1 MTPSSDLLAL
11 LGRLPKNQAEIRLLN
26 IFKGLPI
33 NYDAS
38 ISSADDF
45 EIRITTSRFQLA
57 CLYHQ
62 RETYLQAN
70 QLPNPVRAQVMSLN
84 LAREEAVLANF
95 ELAPNTIGNRMNI
108 RVEPGDEL
116 NGVLQFKGYP
126 TKITAPIA
134 DISIFG
140 TSLFI
145 DDFLFPARLFH
156 PGNEISMTI
165 LFPAMALKKPKNT
178 LNENRNTRSLVHNS
192 SPVGV
197 DGKLEISAWGKIL
210 SVRPELNM
218 GRYRVS
224 IKFYIKD
231 PERMLVSQYIS
242 LRQTEIIKELQLFTN
257 ELFNRTI

>member
-1 MTPSSDLLAL
+1 MLAL
-11 LGRLPKNQAEIRLLN
+11 LGQLSKNQTGIRLLN
-26 IFKGLPI
+26 IFKGLPV

-38 ISSADDF
+38 IRSADDF
-45 EIRITTSRFQLA
+45 EICITTSRYQLA

-70 QLPNPVRAQVMSLN
+70 QLPDTIRAQVISLN

-116 NGVLQFKGYP
+116 IGMLQVKGFP
-126 TKITAPIA
+126 TKIAAPIA

-140 TSLFI
+140 TSFFI
-145 DDFLFPARLFH
+145 DGFLFPVRFFQ
-156 PGNEISMTI
+156 PGNEIGMTI
-165 LFPAMALKKPKNT
+165 SFPVLAIKKPKNA
-178 LNENRNTRSLVHNS
+178 LNENRNTRNLVRSSL
-192 SPVGV
+192 PVGV
-197 DGKLEISAWGKIL
+197 DGKLDIYAWGKVL
-210 SVRPELNM
+210 SVRPDLAR

-231 PERMLVSQYIS
+231 PERLLVSQYIS
-242 LRQTEIIKELQLFTN
+242 MRQAEIIKELQLLTN
-257 ELFNRTI
+257 ELFKRTV